1 MWCNLTQDG
10 AGSSNVMIRLEE
22 HLELTER
29 FGFHRFDTGSRTD
42 CHVLRYFPLCMLGV
56 VVVVQYLD
64 WSDAELGMRSYG
76 TEMSYKSS

>member
-1 MWCNLTQDG
+1 
-10 AGSSNVMIRLEE
+10 MIRLEE

-29 FGFHRFDTGSRTD
+29 FGFYRFDTGSRTD

-76 TEMSYKSS
+76 TEMSYKSFLREPLTKK